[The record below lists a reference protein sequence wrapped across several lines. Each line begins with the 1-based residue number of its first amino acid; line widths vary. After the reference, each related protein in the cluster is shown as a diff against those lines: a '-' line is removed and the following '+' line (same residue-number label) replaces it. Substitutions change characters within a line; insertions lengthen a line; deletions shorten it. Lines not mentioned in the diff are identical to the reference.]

1 MAYSI
6 AYAPRA
12 INLDARASVRAINL
26 DARVSVRA
34 VNRDARASVRAI
46 NRDARASIRVI
57 NLDARASIL
66 GPYRRMIFSGAVGA
80 ATVTTPWLIAAA
92 LALAA
97 AFMTSASQKANS
109 VIRAKA
115 PMGLE
120 AVAVA
125 KLYGRLPE
133 WLSSPPQVLGGP
145 GDS

>member
-12 INLDARASVRAINL
+12 INLDARAS
-26 DARVSVRA
+26 
-34 VNRDARASVRAI
+34 
-46 NRDARASIRVI
+46 
-57 NLDARASIL
+57 IL
-66 GPYRRMIFSGAVGA
+66 GPYRRLIFSGAVGA
-80 ATVTTPWLIAAA
+80 ATITTPWLIAAA

-97 AFMTSASQKANS
+97 ACMMSASQRANS

-125 KLYGRLPE
+125 KLYGRLPA
-133 WLSSPPQVLGGP
+133 WLSSPPQVLVDP
-145 GDS
+145 ADPEDSALGAQ